1 MVPARGAQTWSYEP
15 FGQLAQMRTIDVLAG
30 PTDDMT
36 SPHPMF
42 TSQGVKGN
50 GRGTNMENQETYQR
64 AKRRTEAKIGF
75 YIHLAVYVG
84 VNILLIIINLSISPQ
99 YIWFK
104 WPLLGWGIGL
114 FFHGMS
120 VFVFSGKK
128 LKEIKE
134 KMIEKEMK
142 RDSS

>member
-1 MVPARGAQTWSYEP
+1 
-15 FGQLAQMRTIDVLAG
+15 
-30 PTDDMT
+30 
-36 SPHPMF
+36 
-42 TSQGVKGN
+42 
-50 GRGTNMENQETYQR
+50 MENQEAYQR
-64 AKRRTEAKIGF
+64 AKRRAEAKIGF

-84 VNILLIIINLSISPQ
+84 VNILLIIINLSTSPQ

-120 VFVFSGKK
+120 IFVFSGKK
-128 LKEIKE
+128 FKGIKE